1 MHYCDPRVDKVIRH
15 IVICVF
21 SYLKKA
27 IDMKEQYDLVTIGG
41 GSGGVAASRRAAEYG
56 AHVAIIEQGRMG
68 GTCVNV
74 GCIPKKIMWYA
85 ENLAHELNEAPEYGF
100 DVSVRGQDWTELKR
114 RREAYVRRLNDI
126 YENNLAANNVQI
138 IQGEAHFENSNTVQV
153 GDLSL
158 TAPHIII
165 ATGGEPR
172 VPNLVGA
179 ELGIT
184 SDGFFELSER
194 PARVALVGSG
204 YVGVELAAVLAAL
217 GSEVSICA
225 RYDSLLRSFDEMLQQ
240 AVIGALESDGVV
252 LNWYAMVERVEKI
265 ADGLMLHTED
275 QRSVGPV
282 DAVIWAVGR
291 CPLTASLDLNNTG
304 VLRDEDGFIPVDD
317 YQATNVDGVY
327 AIGDVTG
334 RLALT
339 PVAIAAGRR
348 LSDRLFGGMS
358 DRHLD
363 YTNVPTV
370 VFTHPPVGTIGLTE
384 SKARELYG
392 DQVRAYTAKF
402 VPLSYGVSTHESEA
416 QIKLLTRGEEETVIG
431 IHLFGPASDEM
442 LQGFAVA
449 VRMGATKKDFDDT
462 VAIHPTS
469 AEELVLMR

>member
-1 MHYCDPRVDKVIRH
+1 MT
-15 IVICVF
+15 
-21 SYLKKA
+21 
-27 IDMKEQYDLVTIGG
+27 EQYDLITIGG

-56 AHVAIIEQGRMG
+56 ARVAIIEKGRMG

-74 GCIPKKIMWYA
+74 GCVPKKIMWYA
-85 ENLAHELNEAPEYGF
+85 ESLAHEIHEAPDYGF
-100 DVSVRGQDWTELKR
+100 DVSVGGQDWGELKR
-114 RREAYVRRLNDI
+114 RRDAYIKRLNDI
-126 YENNLAANNVQI
+126 YENNLTANKVRI
-138 IQGEAHFENSNTVQV
+138 IQGEARFENSNTVRV
-153 GDLSL
+153 GELSF

-172 VPNLVGA
+172 VPDLDGA
-179 ELGIT
+179 GLGIT
-184 SDGFFELSER
+184 SDGFFELAER
-194 PARVALVGSG
+194 PARVAIVGAG

-217 GSEVSICA
+217 GSKVSICA
-225 RYDSLLRSFDEMLQQ
+225 RYDSLLRSFDEMLQR
-240 AVIGALESDGVV
+240 AVVGAFESDGVE
-252 LNWYAMVERVEKI
+252 LNCHATVERVERVK
-265 ADGLMLHTED
+265 DGLTLHTED

-282 DAVIWAVGR
+282 DCVIWAVGR
-291 CPLTASLDLNNTG
+291 RPLTESLGLENTD
-304 VLRDEDGFIPVDD
+304 VSMNEDGFIPVDD

-334 RLALT
+334 KLALT

-348 LSDRLFGGMS
+348 LSDRIFGGMS

-370 VFTHPPVGTIGLTE
+370 IFTHPPVGTIGLTE
-384 SKARELYG
+384 MKARELYG
-392 DQVRAYTAKF
+392 DQVRAYISKF
-402 VPLSYGVSTHESEA
+402 VPLSYAVSDHKPES
-416 QIKLLTRGEEETVIG
+416 QIKLLTKGEEETVIG

>member
-1 MHYCDPRVDKVIRH
+1 MT
-15 IVICVF
+15 
-21 SYLKKA
+21 
-27 IDMKEQYDLVTIGG
+27 EQYDLVTIGG

-56 AHVAIIEQGRMG
+56 ARVAIIEKGRMG

-74 GCIPKKIMWYA
+74 GCVPKKIMWYA
-85 ENLAHELNEAPEYGF
+85 ESLAHEIHEASEYGF
-100 DVSVRGQDWTELKR
+100 DVSVGGQDWGELKR
-114 RREAYVRRLNDI
+114 RRDAYVKRLNDI
-126 YENNLAANNVQI
+126 YENNLAASNVRI
-138 IQGEAHFENSNTVQV
+138 IQGEARFENSDTVRV

-172 VPNLVGA
+172 VPDLDGA

-184 SDGFFELSER
+184 SDGFFELAER
-194 PARVALVGSG
+194 PARVAIVGAG

-240 AVIGALESDGVV
+240 AVVGALESDGVE
-252 LNWYAMVERVEKI
+252 LNWHAMVERVERVKG
-265 ADGLMLHTED
+265 GLTLYTED

-282 DAVIWAVGR
+282 DCVIWAVGR
-291 CPLTASLDLNNTG
+291 RSLTASLGLEDTDVSLN
-304 VLRDEDGFIPVDD
+304 DDGFVTVDD
-317 YQATNVDGVY
+317 YQATNVDGIY

-384 SKARELYG
+384 TKARELYG

-402 VPLSYGVSTHESEA
+402 VPLSDAVSAHKSES
-416 QIKLLTRGEEETVIG
+416 QIKLLTKGEEETVIG

>member
-1 MHYCDPRVDKVIRH
+1 MT
-15 IVICVF
+15 
-21 SYLKKA
+21 
-27 IDMKEQYDLVTIGG
+27 EQYDLVTIGG

-56 AHVAIIEQGRMG
+56 ARVAIIEKGRMG

-74 GCIPKKIMWYA
+74 GCVPKKIMWYA
-85 ENLAHELNEAPEYGF
+85 ESLAHEIHEAPEYGF
-100 DVSVRGQDWTELKR
+100 DVSVRGQNWAELKR
-114 RREAYVRRLNDI
+114 RRDAYVKRLNDI
-126 YENNLAANNVQI
+126 YENNLAASNVRVI
-138 IQGEAHFENSNTVQV
+138 EGEARFENSNTIQV
-153 GDLSL
+153 GELSL

-172 VPNLVGA
+172 VPDFDGA

-184 SDGFFELSER
+184 SDGFFELAER
-194 PARVALVGSG
+194 PASVAIVGAG

-217 GSEVSICA
+217 GSDVSICA

-240 AVIGALESDGVV
+240 AVISALQSDGVE
-252 LNWYAMVERVEKI
+252 LNWHAMVERVAKVK
-265 ADGLMLHTED
+265 DRLTLYTED
-275 QRSVGPV
+275 QQSVGPV
-282 DAVIWAVGR
+282 DCVIWAVGR
-291 CPLTASLDLNNTG
+291 RPLTASLGLKNTG
-304 VLRDEDGFIPVDD
+304 VSLDENGFIRVDD

-327 AIGDVTG
+327 AVGDVTG

-384 SKARELYG
+384 TKARELYG
-392 DQVRAYTAKF
+392 DQVRTYISKF
-402 VPLSYGVSTHESEA
+402 VPLSDAVSAQKSQA
-416 QIKLLTRGEEETVIG
+416 QIKLLTKGEEETVIG

>member
-1 MHYCDPRVDKVIRH
+1 M
-15 IVICVF
+15 
-21 SYLKKA
+21 
-27 IDMKEQYDLVTIGG
+27 DMTEQYDLVTIGG

-56 AHVAIIEQGRMG
+56 ARVAIIEKGRMG

-74 GCIPKKIMWYA
+74 GCVPKKIMWYA
-85 ENLAHELNEAPEYGF
+85 ESLAHEIHEAPEYGF
-100 DVSVRGQDWTELKR
+100 DVSVRGQNWAELKR
-114 RREAYVRRLNDI
+114 RRDAYVKRLNDI
-126 YENNLAANNVQI
+126 YENNLAASNVRVI
-138 IQGEAHFENSNTVQV
+138 EGEARFENSNTIQV
-153 GDLSL
+153 GELSL

-172 VPNLVGA
+172 VPDFDGA

-184 SDGFFELSER
+184 SDGFFELAER
-194 PARVALVGSG
+194 PASVAIVGAG

-217 GSEVSICA
+217 GSDVSICA

-240 AVIGALESDGVV
+240 AVISALESDGVE
-252 LNWYAMVERVEKI
+252 LNWHAMVERVEKVK
-265 ADGLMLHTED
+265 DRLTLYTED
-275 QRSVGPV
+275 QQSVGPV
-282 DAVIWAVGR
+282 DCVIWAVGR
-291 CPLTASLDLNNTG
+291 RPLTASLGLENTG
-304 VLRDEDGFIPVDD
+304 VSLNENGFIRVDD

-327 AIGDVTG
+327 AVGDVTG

-384 SKARELYG
+384 TKARELYG
-392 DQVRAYTAKF
+392 DQVRAYISKF
-402 VPLSYGVSTHESEA
+402 VPLSDAVSVQKSEA
-416 QIKLLTRGEEETVIG
+416 QIKLLTKGEEETVIG

>member
-1 MHYCDPRVDKVIRH
+1 MT
-15 IVICVF
+15 
-21 SYLKKA
+21 
-27 IDMKEQYDLVTIGG
+27 EQYDLVTIGG

-56 AHVAIIEQGRMG
+56 ARVAIIEKGRMG

-74 GCIPKKIMWYA
+74 GCVPKKIMWYA
-85 ENLAHELNEAPEYGF
+85 ESLAHEIHEAPEYGF
-100 DVSVRGQDWTELKR
+100 DVSVRGQNWAELKR
-114 RREAYVRRLNDI
+114 RRDAYVKRLNDI
-126 YENNLAANNVQI
+126 YENNLAASNVRVI
-138 IQGEAHFENSNTVQV
+138 EGEARFENSNTIQV
-153 GDLSL
+153 GELSL

-172 VPNLVGA
+172 VPDFDGA

-184 SDGFFELSER
+184 SDGFFELAER
-194 PARVALVGSG
+194 PASVAIVGAG

-217 GSEVSICA
+217 GSDVSICA

-240 AVIGALESDGVV
+240 AVISALESDGVE
-252 LNWYAMVERVEKI
+252 LNWHAMVERVEKVK
-265 ADGLMLHTED
+265 DRLTLYTED
-275 QRSVGPV
+275 QQSVGPV
-282 DAVIWAVGR
+282 DCVIWAVGR
-291 CPLTASLDLNNTG
+291 RPLTASLGLENTG
-304 VLRDEDGFIPVDD
+304 VSLNENGFIRVDD

-327 AIGDVTG
+327 AVGDVTG

-384 SKARELYG
+384 TKARELYG
-392 DQVRAYTAKF
+392 DQVRAYISKF
-402 VPLSYGVSTHESEA
+402 VPLSDAVSAQKSEA
-416 QIKLLTRGEEETVIG
+416 QIKLLTKGEEETVIG

>member
-1 MHYCDPRVDKVIRH
+1 MT
-15 IVICVF
+15 
-21 SYLKKA
+21 
-27 IDMKEQYDLVTIGG
+27 EQYDLVTIGG

-56 AHVAIIEQGRMG
+56 ARVAIIEKGRMG

-74 GCIPKKIMWYA
+74 GCVPKKIMWYA
-85 ENLAHELNEAPEYGF
+85 ESLAHEIHEAPEYGF
-100 DVSVRGQDWTELKR
+100 DVSVRGQNWAELKR
-114 RREAYVRRLNDI
+114 RRDAYVKRLNDI
-126 YENNLAANNVQI
+126 YENNLAASNVRVI
-138 IQGEAHFENSNTVQV
+138 EGEARFENSNTIQV
-153 GDLSL
+153 GELSL

-172 VPNLVGA
+172 VPDFDGA

-184 SDGFFELSER
+184 SDGFFELAER
-194 PARVALVGSG
+194 PASVAIVGAG

-217 GSEVSICA
+217 GSDVSICA
-225 RYDSLLRSFDEMLQQ
+225 RYDSLLRSFDEMLQH
-240 AVIGALESDGVV
+240 AVISALESDGVE
-252 LNWYAMVERVEKI
+252 LNWHAMVERVEKVK
-265 ADGLMLHTED
+265 DRLTLYTED
-275 QRSVGPV
+275 QQSVGPV
-282 DAVIWAVGR
+282 DCVIWAVGR
-291 CPLTASLDLNNTG
+291 RPLTASLGLENTG
-304 VLRDEDGFIPVDD
+304 VSLNENGFIRVDD

-327 AIGDVTG
+327 AVGDVTG

-384 SKARELYG
+384 TKARELYG
-392 DQVRAYTAKF
+392 DQVRAYISKF
-402 VPLSYGVSTHESEA
+402 VPLSDAVSAQKSEA
-416 QIKLLTRGEEETVIG
+416 QIKLLTKGEEETVIG

>member
-1 MHYCDPRVDKVIRH
+1 M
-15 IVICVF
+15 
-21 SYLKKA
+21 
-27 IDMKEQYDLVTIGG
+27 DMTEQYDLVTIGG

-56 AHVAIIEQGRMG
+56 ARVAIIEKGRMG

-74 GCIPKKIMWYA
+74 GCVPKKIMWYA
-85 ENLAHELNEAPEYGF
+85 ESLAHEIHEAPEYGF
-100 DVSVRGQDWTELKR
+100 DVSVRGQNWAELKR
-114 RREAYVRRLNDI
+114 RRDAYVKRLNDI
-126 YENNLAANNVQI
+126 YENNLAASNVRVI
-138 IQGEAHFENSNTVQV
+138 EGEARFENSNTIQV
-153 GDLSL
+153 GELSL

-172 VPNLVGA
+172 VPDFDGA

-184 SDGFFELSER
+184 SDGFFELAER
-194 PARVALVGSG
+194 PASVAIVGAG

-217 GSEVSICA
+217 GSDVSICA

-240 AVIGALESDGVV
+240 AVISALESDGVE
-252 LNWYAMVERVEKI
+252 LNWHAMVERVEKVK
-265 ADGLMLHTED
+265 DRLTLYTED
-275 QRSVGPV
+275 QQSVGPV
-282 DAVIWAVGR
+282 DCVIWAVGR
-291 CPLTASLDLNNTG
+291 RPLTASLGLENTG
-304 VLRDEDGFIPVDD
+304 VSLNENGFIRVDD

-327 AIGDVTG
+327 AVGDVTG

-384 SKARELYG
+384 TKARELYG
-392 DQVRAYTAKF
+392 DQVRAYISKF
-402 VPLSYGVSTHESEA
+402 VPLSDAVSAQKSEA
-416 QIKLLTRGEEETVIG
+416 QIKLLTKGEEETVIG

>member
-1 MHYCDPRVDKVIRH
+1 M
-15 IVICVF
+15 
-21 SYLKKA
+21 
-27 IDMKEQYDLVTIGG
+27 DMTEQYDLVTIGG

-56 AHVAIIEQGRMG
+56 ARVAIIEKGRMG

-74 GCIPKKIMWYA
+74 GCVPKKIMWYA
-85 ENLAHELNEAPEYGF
+85 ESLAHEIHEAPEYGF
-100 DVSVRGQDWTELKR
+100 DVSVRGQNWAELKR
-114 RREAYVRRLNDI
+114 RRDAYVKRLNDI
-126 YENNLAANNVQI
+126 YENNLAASNVRVI
-138 IQGEAHFENSNTVQV
+138 EGEARFENSNTIQV
-153 GDLSL
+153 GELSL

-172 VPNLVGA
+172 VPDFDGA

-184 SDGFFELSER
+184 SDGFFELAER
-194 PARVALVGSG
+194 PASVAIVGAG

-217 GSEVSICA
+217 GSDVSICA

-240 AVIGALESDGVV
+240 AVISALESDGVE
-252 LNWYAMVERVEKI
+252 LNWHAMVERVEKVK
-265 ADGLMLHTED
+265 DRLTLYTED
-275 QRSVGPV
+275 QQSVGPV
-282 DAVIWAVGR
+282 DCVIWAVGR
-291 CPLTASLDLNNTG
+291 RPLTASLGLENTG
-304 VLRDEDGFIPVDD
+304 VSLNENGFIRVDD
-317 YQATNVDGVY
+317 YQATNVEGVY
-327 AIGDVTG
+327 AVGDVTG

-384 SKARELYG
+384 TKARELYG
-392 DQVRAYTAKF
+392 DQVRAYISKF
-402 VPLSYGVSTHESEA
+402 VPLSDAVSAQKSEA
-416 QIKLLTRGEEETVIG
+416 QIKLLTKGEEETVIG

>member
-1 MHYCDPRVDKVIRH
+1 M
-15 IVICVF
+15 
-21 SYLKKA
+21 
-27 IDMKEQYDLVTIGG
+27 DMTEQYDLVTIGG

-56 AHVAIIEQGRMG
+56 ARVAIIEKGRMG

-74 GCIPKKIMWYA
+74 GCVPKKIMWYA
-85 ENLAHELNEAPEYGF
+85 ESLAHEIHEAPEYGF
-100 DVSVRGQDWTELKR
+100 DVSVRGQNWAELKR
-114 RREAYVRRLNDI
+114 RRDAYVKRLNDI
-126 YENNLAANNVQI
+126 YENNLAASNVRVI
-138 IQGEAHFENSNTVQV
+138 EGEARFENSKTIRV
-153 GDLSL
+153 GELSL

-172 VPNLVGA
+172 VPDFDGA

-184 SDGFFELSER
+184 SDGFFELAER
-194 PARVALVGSG
+194 PASVAIVGAG

-217 GSEVSICA
+217 GSDVSICA

-240 AVIGALESDGVV
+240 AVISALESDGVE
-252 LNWYAMVERVEKI
+252 LNWHAMVERVEKVK
-265 ADGLMLHTED
+265 DRLTLYTED
-275 QRSVGPV
+275 QQSVGPV
-282 DAVIWAVGR
+282 DCVIWAVGR
-291 CPLTASLDLNNTG
+291 RPLTASLGLENTG
-304 VLRDEDGFIPVDD
+304 VSLNENGFIRVDD

-327 AIGDVTG
+327 AVGDVTG

-384 SKARELYG
+384 TKARELYG
-392 DQVRAYTAKF
+392 DQVRAYISKF
-402 VPLSYGVSTHESEA
+402 VPLSDAVSAQKSEA
-416 QIKLLTRGEEETVIG
+416 QIKLLTKGEEETVIG

>member
-1 MHYCDPRVDKVIRH
+1 M
-15 IVICVF
+15 
-21 SYLKKA
+21 
-27 IDMKEQYDLVTIGG
+27 DMTEQYDLVTIGG

-56 AHVAIIEQGRMG
+56 ARVAIIEKGRMG

-74 GCIPKKIMWYA
+74 GCVPKKIMWYA
-85 ENLAHELNEAPEYGF
+85 ESLAHEIHEAPEYGF
-100 DVSVRGQDWTELKR
+100 DVSVRGQNWAELKR
-114 RREAYVRRLNDI
+114 RRDAYVKRLNDI
-126 YENNLAANNVQI
+126 YENNLAASNVRVI
-138 IQGEAHFENSNTVQV
+138 EGEARFENSNTIQV
-153 GDLSL
+153 GELSL

-172 VPNLVGA
+172 VPDFDGA

-184 SDGFFELSER
+184 SDGFFELAER
-194 PARVALVGSG
+194 PASVAIVGAG

-217 GSEVSICA
+217 GSDVSICA

-240 AVIGALESDGVV
+240 AVISALESDGVE
-252 LNWYAMVERVEKI
+252 LNWHAMVERVEKVK
-265 ADGLMLHTED
+265 DRLTLYTED
-275 QRSVGPV
+275 QQSVGPV
-282 DAVIWAVGR
+282 DCVIWAVGR
-291 CPLTASLDLNNTG
+291 RPLTASLGLENTG
-304 VLRDEDGFIPVDD
+304 VSLNENGFIRVDD

-327 AIGDVTG
+327 AVGDVTG

-384 SKARELYG
+384 TQARELYG
-392 DQVRAYTAKF
+392 DQVRAYISKF
-402 VPLSYGVSTHESEA
+402 VPLSDAVSAQKSEA
-416 QIKLLTRGEEETVIG
+416 QIKLLTKGEEETVIG

>member
-1 MHYCDPRVDKVIRH
+1 MT
-15 IVICVF
+15 
-21 SYLKKA
+21 
-27 IDMKEQYDLVTIGG
+27 EQYDLITIGG

-56 AHVAIIEQGRMG
+56 ARVAIIEKGRMG

-74 GCIPKKIMWYA
+74 GCVPKKIMWYA
-85 ENLAHELNEAPEYGF
+85 ESLAHEIHEAPEYGF
-100 DVSVRGQDWTELKR
+100 DVSVRGQNWAELKR
-114 RREAYVRRLNDI
+114 RRDAYVKRLNDI
-126 YENNLAANNVQI
+126 YENNLAASNVRVI
-138 IQGEAHFENSNTVQV
+138 EGEARFENSNTIQV
-153 GDLSL
+153 GELSL

-172 VPNLVGA
+172 VPDFDGA

-184 SDGFFELSER
+184 SDGFFELAER
-194 PARVALVGSG
+194 PASVAIVGAG

-217 GSEVSICA
+217 GSDVSICA

-240 AVIGALESDGVV
+240 AVISALESDGVE
-252 LNWYAMVERVEKI
+252 LNWHAMVERVEKVK
-265 ADGLMLHTED
+265 DRLTLYTED
-275 QRSVGPV
+275 QQSVGPV
-282 DAVIWAVGR
+282 DCVIWAVGR
-291 CPLTASLDLNNTG
+291 RPLTASLGLENTG
-304 VLRDEDGFIPVDD
+304 VSLNENGFIRVDD

-327 AIGDVTG
+327 AVGDVTG

-384 SKARELYG
+384 TKARELYG
-392 DQVRAYTAKF
+392 DQVRAYISKF
-402 VPLSYGVSTHESEA
+402 VPLSDAVSAQKSEA
-416 QIKLLTRGEEETVIG
+416 QIKLLTKGEEETVIG

>member
-1 MHYCDPRVDKVIRH
+1 M
-15 IVICVF
+15 
-21 SYLKKA
+21 
-27 IDMKEQYDLVTIGG
+27 
-41 GSGGVAASRRAAEYG
+41 
-56 AHVAIIEQGRMG
+56 
-68 GTCVNV
+68 
-74 GCIPKKIMWYA
+74 
-85 ENLAHELNEAPEYGF
+85 
-100 DVSVRGQDWTELKR
+100 
-114 RREAYVRRLNDI
+114 NDI
-126 YENNLAANNVQI
+126 YENNLAASNVRI
-138 IQGEAHFENSNTVQV
+138 IQGEARFENSNTIQV
-153 GDLSL
+153 GKLSL

-172 VPNLVGA
+172 VPDFDGA

-184 SDGFFELSER
+184 SDGFFELAER
-194 PARVALVGSG
+194 PASVAVVGAG

-217 GSEVSICA
+217 GSDVSICA
-225 RYDSLLRSFDEMLQQ
+225 RYDSLLRSFDEMLQH
-240 AVIGALESDGVV
+240 AVISALESDGVE
-252 LNWYAMVERVEKI
+252 LNWHAMVERVERVK
-265 ADGLMLHTED
+265 DGLTLYTED
-275 QRSVGPV
+275 RQSVGPV
-282 DAVIWAVGR
+282 DCVIWAVGR
-291 CPLTASLDLNNTG
+291 RPLTASLGLETTG
-304 VLRDEDGFIPVDD
+304 VSLNENGFIRVDD

-327 AIGDVTG
+327 AVGDVTG

-370 VFTHPPVGTIGLTE
+370 LFTHPPVGTIGLTE
-384 SKARELYG
+384 TKARELYG
-392 DQVRAYTAKF
+392 DQVRAYTSKF
-402 VPLSYGVSTHESEA
+402 VPLSDAVSAQKFEA
-416 QIKLLTRGEEETVIG
+416 QIKLLTKGEEETVIG

>member
-1 MHYCDPRVDKVIRH
+1 M
-15 IVICVF
+15 
-21 SYLKKA
+21 
-27 IDMKEQYDLVTIGG
+27 DMTEQYDLVTIGG

-56 AHVAIIEQGRMG
+56 ARVAIIEKGRMG

-74 GCIPKKIMWYA
+74 GCVPKKIMWYA
-85 ENLAHELNEAPEYGF
+85 ESLAHEIHEAPEYGF
-100 DVSVRGQDWTELKR
+100 DVSVRGQNWAELKR
-114 RREAYVRRLNDI
+114 RRDAYVKRLNDI
-126 YENNLAANNVQI
+126 YENNLAASNVRVI
-138 IQGEAHFENSNTVQV
+138 EGEARFENSNTIQV
-153 GDLSL
+153 GELSL

-172 VPNLVGA
+172 VPTFDGA

-184 SDGFFELSER
+184 SDGFFELAER
-194 PARVALVGSG
+194 PASVAIVGAG

-217 GSEVSICA
+217 GSDVSICA

-240 AVIGALESDGVV
+240 AVISALESDGVE
-252 LNWYAMVERVEKI
+252 LNWHAMVERVEKVK
-265 ADGLMLHTED
+265 DRLTLYTED
-275 QRSVGPV
+275 QQSVGPV
-282 DAVIWAVGR
+282 DCVIWAVGR
-291 CPLTASLDLNNTG
+291 RPLTASLGLENTG
-304 VLRDEDGFIPVDD
+304 VSLNENGFIRVDD

-327 AIGDVTG
+327 AVGDVTG

-384 SKARELYG
+384 TKARELYG
-392 DQVRAYTAKF
+392 DQVRAYISKF
-402 VPLSYGVSTHESEA
+402 VPLSDAVSAQKSEA
-416 QIKLLTRGEEETVIG
+416 QIKLLTKGEEETVIG

>member
-1 MHYCDPRVDKVIRH
+1 M
-15 IVICVF
+15 
-21 SYLKKA
+21 
-27 IDMKEQYDLVTIGG
+27 DMTEQYDLVTIGG

-56 AHVAIIEQGRMG
+56 ARVAIIEKGRMG

-74 GCIPKKIMWYA
+74 GCVPKKIMWYA
-85 ENLAHELNEAPEYGF
+85 ESLAHEIHEAPEYGF
-100 DVSVRGQDWTELKR
+100 DVSVRGQNWAELKR
-114 RREAYVRRLNDI
+114 RRDAYVKRLNDI
-126 YENNLAANNVQI
+126 YENNLAASNVRVI
-138 IQGEAHFENSNTVQV
+138 EGEARFENSNTIQV
-153 GDLSL
+153 GKLSL

-172 VPNLVGA
+172 VPDFDGA

-184 SDGFFELSER
+184 SDGFFELAER
-194 PARVALVGSG
+194 PASVAIVGAG

-217 GSEVSICA
+217 GSDVSICA

-240 AVIGALESDGVV
+240 AVISALESDGVE
-252 LNWYAMVERVEKI
+252 LNWHAMVERVEKVK
-265 ADGLMLHTED
+265 DRLTLYTED
-275 QRSVGPV
+275 QQSVGPV
-282 DAVIWAVGR
+282 DCVIWAVGR
-291 CPLTASLDLNNTG
+291 RPLTASLGLENTG
-304 VLRDEDGFIPVDD
+304 VSLNENGFIRVDD

-327 AIGDVTG
+327 AVGDVTG

-384 SKARELYG
+384 TKARELYG
-392 DQVRAYTAKF
+392 DQVRAYISKF
-402 VPLSYGVSTHESEA
+402 VPLSDAVSAQKSEA
-416 QIKLLTRGEEETVIG
+416 QIKLLTKGEEETVIG

>member
-1 MHYCDPRVDKVIRH
+1 MT
-15 IVICVF
+15 
-21 SYLKKA
+21 
-27 IDMKEQYDLVTIGG
+27 EQYDLVTIGG

-56 AHVAIIEQGRMG
+56 ARVAIIEKGRMG

-74 GCIPKKIMWYA
+74 GCVPKKIMWYA
-85 ENLAHELNEAPEYGF
+85 ESLAHEIHEAPEYGF
-100 DVSVRGQDWTELKR
+100 DVSVRGQNWAELKR
-114 RREAYVRRLNDI
+114 RRDAYVKRLNDI
-126 YENNLAANNVQI
+126 YENNLAASNVRVI
-138 IQGEAHFENSNTVQV
+138 EGEARFENSNTIQV
-153 GDLSL
+153 GELSL

-172 VPNLVGA
+172 VPDFDGA

-184 SDGFFELSER
+184 SDGFFELAER
-194 PARVALVGSG
+194 PASVAIVGAG

-217 GSEVSICA
+217 GSDVSICA

-240 AVIGALESDGVV
+240 AVISALKSDGVE
-252 LNWYAMVERVEKI
+252 LNWHAMVERVEKVK
-265 ADGLMLHTED
+265 DRLTLYTED
-275 QRSVGPV
+275 QQSVGPV
-282 DAVIWAVGR
+282 DCVIWAVGR
-291 CPLTASLDLNNTG
+291 RPLTASLGLENTG
-304 VLRDEDGFIPVDD
+304 VSLNENGFIRVDD

-327 AIGDVTG
+327 AVGDVTG

-384 SKARELYG
+384 TKARELYG
-392 DQVRAYTAKF
+392 DQVRAYISKF
-402 VPLSYGVSTHESEA
+402 VPLSDAVSAQKSQA
-416 QIKLLTRGEEETVIG
+416 QIKLLTKGEEETVIG

>member
-1 MHYCDPRVDKVIRH
+1 M
-15 IVICVF
+15 
-21 SYLKKA
+21 
-27 IDMKEQYDLVTIGG
+27 DMTEQYDLVTIGG

-56 AHVAIIEQGRMG
+56 ARVAIIEKGRMG

-74 GCIPKKIMWYA
+74 GCVPKKIMWYA
-85 ENLAHELNEAPEYGF
+85 ESLAHEIHEAPEYGF
-100 DVSVRGQDWTELKR
+100 DVSVDGQDWGELKQR
-114 RREAYVRRLNDI
+114 RDAYIKRLNDI
-126 YENNLAANNVQI
+126 YENNLAASNVRI
-138 IQGEAHFENSNTVQV
+138 IQGEARFENSNTIQV
-153 GDLSL
+153 GKLSL

-172 VPNLVGA
+172 VPDFDGA

-184 SDGFFELSER
+184 SDGFFELAER
-194 PARVALVGSG
+194 PASVAVVGAG

-217 GSEVSICA
+217 GSDVSICA

-240 AVIGALESDGVV
+240 AVIAALESDGVE
-252 LNWYAMVERVEKI
+252 LNWHAMVERVERVK
-265 ADGLMLHTED
+265 DRLTLYTED
-275 QRSVGPV
+275 QQSVGPV
-282 DAVIWAVGR
+282 DCVIWAVGR
-291 CPLTASLDLNNTG
+291 RPLTASLGLENAGVSLNEN
-304 VLRDEDGFIPVDD
+304 GFILVDD
-317 YQATNVDGVY
+317 YQATNVEGVY
-327 AIGDVTG
+327 AVGDVTG

-384 SKARELYG
+384 TKARELYG
-392 DQVRAYTAKF
+392 DQVRAYTSTFA
-402 VPLSYGVSTHESEA
+402 PLSDAVSAQKSEA
-416 QIKLLTRGEEETVIG
+416 QIKLLTKGEEETVIG

>member
-1 MHYCDPRVDKVIRH
+1 
-15 IVICVF
+15 
-21 SYLKKA
+21 
-27 IDMKEQYDLVTIGG
+27 
-41 GSGGVAASRRAAEYG
+41 SRRAAEYG
-56 AHVAIIEQGRMG
+56 ARVAIIEKGRMG

-74 GCIPKKIMWYA
+74 GCVPKKIMWYA
-85 ENLAHELNEAPEYGF
+85 ESLAHEIHEAPEYGF
-100 DVSVRGQDWTELKR
+100 DVSVRGQNWAELKR
-114 RREAYVRRLNDI
+114 RRDAYVKRLNDI
-126 YENNLAANNVQI
+126 YENNLAASNVRVI
-138 IQGEAHFENSNTVQV
+138 EGEARFENSNTIQV
-153 GDLSL
+153 GELSL

-172 VPNLVGA
+172 VPDFDGA

-184 SDGFFELSER
+184 SDGFFELAER
-194 PARVALVGSG
+194 PASVAIVGAG

-217 GSEVSICA
+217 GSDVSICA

-240 AVIGALESDGVV
+240 AVISALESDGVE
-252 LNWYAMVERVEKI
+252 LNWHAMVERVEKVK
-265 ADGLMLHTED
+265 DRLTLYTED
-275 QRSVGPV
+275 QQSVGPV
-282 DAVIWAVGR
+282 DCVIWAVGR
-291 CPLTASLDLNNTG
+291 RPLTASLGLENTG
-304 VLRDEDGFIPVDD
+304 VSLNENGFIRVDD

-327 AIGDVTG
+327 AVGDVTG

-384 SKARELYG
+384 TKARELYG
-392 DQVRAYTAKF
+392 DQVRAYISKF
-402 VPLSYGVSTHESEA
+402 VPLSDAVSAQKSEA
-416 QIKLLTRGEEETVIG
+416 QIKLLTKGEEETVIG

>member
-1 MHYCDPRVDKVIRH
+1 M
-15 IVICVF
+15 
-21 SYLKKA
+21 
-27 IDMKEQYDLVTIGG
+27 DMTEQYDLVTIGG

-56 AHVAIIEQGRMG
+56 ARVAIIEKGRMG

-74 GCIPKKIMWYA
+74 GCVPKKIMWYA
-85 ENLAHELNEAPEYGF
+85 ESLAHEIHEAPEYGF
-100 DVSVRGQDWTELKR
+100 DVSVRGQNWAELKR
-114 RREAYVRRLNDI
+114 RRDAYVKRLNDI
-126 YENNLAANNVQI
+126 YENNLAASNVRVI
-138 IQGEAHFENSNTVQV
+138 EGEARFENSNTIQV
-153 GDLSL
+153 GELSL

-172 VPNLVGA
+172 VPDFDGA

-184 SDGFFELSER
+184 SDGFFDLAER
-194 PARVALVGSG
+194 PASVAIVGAG

-217 GSEVSICA
+217 GSDVSICA

-240 AVIGALESDGVV
+240 AVISALESDGVE
-252 LNWYAMVERVEKI
+252 LNWHAMVERVEKVK
-265 ADGLMLHTED
+265 DRLTLYTED
-275 QRSVGPV
+275 QQSVGPV
-282 DAVIWAVGR
+282 DCVIWAVGR
-291 CPLTASLDLNNTG
+291 RPLTASLGLENTG
-304 VLRDEDGFIPVDD
+304 VSLNENGFIRVDD

-327 AIGDVTG
+327 AVGDVTG

-384 SKARELYG
+384 TKARELYG
-392 DQVRAYTAKF
+392 DQVRAYISKF
-402 VPLSYGVSTHESEA
+402 VPLSDAVSAQKSEA
-416 QIKLLTRGEEETVIG
+416 QIKLLTKGEEETVIG

>member
-1 MHYCDPRVDKVIRH
+1 M
-15 IVICVF
+15 
-21 SYLKKA
+21 
-27 IDMKEQYDLVTIGG
+27 DMTEQYDLVTIGG

-56 AHVAIIEQGRMG
+56 ARVAIIEKGRMG

-74 GCIPKKIMWYA
+74 GCVPKKIMWYA
-85 ENLAHELNEAPEYGF
+85 ESLAHEIHEAPEYGF
-100 DVSVRGQDWTELKR
+100 DVSVRGQNWAELKR
-114 RREAYVRRLNDI
+114 RRDAYVKRLNDI
-126 YENNLAANNVQI
+126 YENNLAASNVRVI
-138 IQGEAHFENSNTVQV
+138 EGEARFENSNTIQV
-153 GDLSL
+153 GELSL

-172 VPNLVGA
+172 VPDFDGA

-184 SDGFFELSER
+184 SDGFFELAER
-194 PARVALVGSG
+194 PASVAIVGAG

-217 GSEVSICA
+217 GSDVSICA

-240 AVIGALESDGVV
+240 AVISALESDGVE
-252 LNWYAMVERVEKI
+252 LNWHAMVERVEKVK
-265 ADGLMLHTED
+265 DRLTLYTED
-275 QRSVGPV
+275 QQSVGPV
-282 DAVIWAVGR
+282 DCVIWAVGR
-291 CPLTASLDLNNTG
+291 RPLTASLGLENTG
-304 VLRDEDGFIPVDD
+304 VSLNENGFIRVDD

-327 AIGDVTG
+327 AVGDVTG

-384 SKARELYG
+384 TKARELYG
-392 DQVRAYTAKF
+392 DQVRAYISKF
-402 VPLSYGVSTHESEA
+402 VPLSDAVSTQKSEA
-416 QIKLLTRGEEETVIG
+416 QIKLLTKGEEETVIG